1 MPKVSKTL
9 SDIHVRRLK
18 HSVSSA
24 GKERAA
30 LHAVGGVS
38 GLYIQ
43 CSPPSAS
50 NSKGSKSW
58 ILRTVIGGKR
68 RDLGLGSYPNVSLTK
83 ARELARERKQSI
95 ANGIDPIAEA
105 KSKKSALVAQQA
117 QEITFEALAK
127 EFTAIKT
134 KEWKTAPQVRRL
146 KQYLTDYAYPH
157 LGSLLVRDIRREH
170 LVKMLKPIWEEKT
183 PTAVRLINYVEAI
196 IHKGIVEG
204 LRKDSNPAIWKHN
217 LDQSFPKASKVHK
230 VQHQRSVDWRVMPEF
245 MKKLFA
251 LDAPIG
257 SRPEALCLAFIILT
271 ISRPTEARLA
281 DWSEIDLEKKIWN
294 IPTDAEGRKSDVEWK
309 IPLTDQAVRILESMP
324 SREGRIFSTLA
335 GRKIPDNYVS
345 SIPDALGYDGVA
357 HGFRT
362 TFRTWGQEQQRFTEE
377 ALELCLKHLETDSTR
392 AAYARSQLVEE
403 RRKILEAYEHWL
415 FSGDKDNKVI
425 PMTKRRGRV

>member
-1 MPKVSKTL
+1 M
-9 SDIHVRRLK
+9 
-18 HSVSSA
+18 
-24 GKERAA
+24 
-30 LHAVGGVS
+30 
-38 GLYIQ
+38 
-43 CSPPSAS
+43 
-50 NSKGSKSW
+50 
-58 ILRTVIGGKR
+58 
-68 RDLGLGSYPNVSLTK
+68 
-83 ARELARERKQSI
+83 
-95 ANGIDPIAEA
+95 
-105 KSKKSALVAQQA
+105 
-117 QEITFEALAK
+117 
-127 EFTAIKT
+127 
-134 KEWKTAPQVRRL
+134 
-146 KQYLTDYAYPH
+146 
-157 LGSLLVRDIRREH
+157 
-170 LVKMLKPIWEEKT
+170 KMLKPIWEEKT
-183 PTAVRLINYVEAI
+183 PTASRLINYVEAI

-245 MKKLFA
+245 MKKLLA

-281 DWSEIDLEKKIWN
+281 DWSEIDLVKKIWN

-309 IPLTDQAVRILESMP
+309 IPLTDQAVKILASMP

-403 RRKILEAYEHWL
+403 RRKILVAYEHWL
-415 FSGDKDNKVI
+415 FSGDKDNKIVHL
-425 PMTKRRGRV
+425 TKSMRAS